1 MSAHR
6 QPAPA
11 SFLTPPERVLITEIA
26 RGADERDAAARTG
39 IPRGTAKK
47 ILKRARRRL
56 GAVSTAHL
64 VAVAIRRGLL
74 PVDVAKDSEVPR

>member
-6 QPAPA
+6 EPVPAG
-11 SFLTPPERVLITEIA
+11 FLTPSERALIIEIA

-47 ILKRARRRL
+47 NLKRARRRL

-74 PVDVAKDSEVPR
+74 PVDVAEGSEVTR